1 MNRICVFTGSR
12 VGAGGE
18 YAAAAREMGALLA
31 ARGHAVVYGGA
42 QVGLMGV
49 LADAVLAGGG
59 EIIGV
64 IPGHLTAKEIAHAGL
79 TELRVVDSM
88 HERKMV
94 MSELSDGVVALP
106 GAFGTLDELFE
117 MLTWGQLGLHRK
129 PCGLLNVA
137 GYFDALLSFLDHA
150 VERDFLRPEHR
161 AMLLAESD
169 GAVLLDQMEAHAPPV
184 VEKWSDPVAP

>member
-1 MNRICVFTGSR
+1 MTRICVFTGSK

-31 ARGHAVVYGGA
+31 ARGHGVVYGGA

-49 LADAVLAGGG
+49 LADAFLAGGG
-59 EIIGV
+59 EIVGV
-64 IPGHLTAKEIAHAGL
+64 IPGHLTAKEIAHHGL

-88 HERKMV
+88 HERKRV

-117 MLTWGQLGLHRK
+117 MLTWAQLGLHRK

-137 GYFDALLSFLDHA
+137 GYFDALLAFLDHA
-150 VERDFLRPEHR
+150 VERDFLLPEHR

-169 GAVLLDQMEAHAPPV
+169 GAVLLDRMQVYTPSV
-184 VEKWSDPVAP
+184 VEKWSDPVSP

>member
-1 MNRICVFTGSR
+1 MTRICVFTGSK

-18 YAAAAREMGALLA
+18 YAAAAREMGVLLA
-31 ARGHAVVYGGA
+31 ARGHGVVYGGA

-59 EIIGV
+59 EVVGV
-64 IPGHLTAKEIAHAGL
+64 IPGHLTAKEIAHSGL

-117 MLTWGQLGLHRK
+117 MLTWAQLGLHRK

-137 GYFDALLSFLDHA
+137 GYFDALLAFLDHA
-150 VERDFLRPEHR
+150 VEREFLLPEHR

-169 GAVLLDQMEAHAPPV
+169 GAVLLDRMAAHAPPV